1 MMKKT
6 VLVSLAILAAASAQA
21 KVHAAAPASFA
32 QCGVCHAVTKGAP
45 NGIGP
50 NLNGVFGKSAGG
62 VTGFNYSTALKTSK
76 LVWNAA
82 TLDKWIT
89 NPMKL
94 VPGSRMPYAGQA
106 DPKKRAEIVA
116 YIKTLK

>member
-1 MMKKT
+1 MIKS
-6 VLVSLAILAAASAQA
+6 VLIMAVATISAGAQ
-21 KVHAAAPASFA
+21 AAAPASFA

-50 NLNGVFGKSAGG
+50 NLNGVVGKTAGA

-106 DPKKRAEIVA
+106 DAKKRAEIVA
-116 YIKTLK
+116 YMKTLK

>member
-1 MMKKT
+1 MMKS
-6 VLVSLAILAAASAQA
+6 VLLIAATTIAASAQ
-21 KVHAAAPASFA
+21 AAAPASFA
-32 QCGVCHAVTKGAP
+32 QCGVCHAVAKGAP

-50 NLNGVFGKSAGG
+50 NLNGVVGKTAGA
-62 VTGFNYSTALKTSK
+62 VAGFNYSTALKTSK

-94 VPGSRMPYAGQA
+94 VPGNKMPYAGQA